1 VAPGLKGPVGPVP
14 DADRGGRGVAAE
26 RAGAGGPGPE
36 HRRTIRVVDGLVR
49 QHATRKGYG
58 LAVCRPLLVPR
69 DHRAAVG
76 LAEYARATGNQAA
89 REAAERAA
97 ELLLAH
103 RLFRSHRTGRVA
115 HAEWL
120 QPHYPPYWHYDVLLV
135 LLVLAAAAGPG
146 TEGRRGA
153 RPGRRQARRGRA
165 LEAGR
170 PPLLVP
176 ARLAGKQRRGGRL
189 GPERPQRAAHP
200 ERPPG
205 APRRRPTAGVSSG
218 PNAGRPRSGPHG
230 GGAAGREAGGRV
242 PRRQVSHSGRPQAR
256 W

>member
-1 VAPGLKGPVGPVP
+1 
-14 DADRGGRGVAAE
+14 
-26 RAGAGGPGPE
+26 
-36 HRRTIRVVDGLVR
+36 VVDGLVR

-120 QPHYPPYWHYDVLLV
+120 QPHSPHTGTTTSSSSCSSWPLRQGRGPRAAEALDLV
-135 LLVLAAAAGPG
+135 AAKRDADGRWRPG
-146 TEGRRGA
+146 GRRYWCP
-153 RPGRRQARRGRA
+153 PGSQGSNVEVGDWGRSGPNELLTLSA
-165 LEAGR
+165 LRVLRAAGR
-170 PPLLVP
+170 PP
-176 ARLAGKQRRGGRL
+176 A
-189 GPERPQRAAHP
+189 
-200 ERPPG
+200 
-205 APRRRPTAGVSSG
+205 
-218 PNAGRPRSGPHG
+218 
-230 GGAAGREAGGRV
+230 
-242 PRRQVSHSGRPQAR
+242 
-256 W
+256 